1 MTTEGRQDPTEGSR
15 APEEARPT
23 NLPQPALAGLLL
35 SPQAAASRPPPSS
48 SRAATRPVARHS
60 PAARSLA
67 AALSAT
73 EPRSHRQA
81 PAASRH
87 RPGCSYAAE
96 SPGPSKREPRPSPAP
111 ARGMPGWLRGM
122 PGRPS
127 GTPRPRRVPGPRLP
141 GWTGTTTAPLGWGGP
156 GARTADACAPSLRL

>member
-48 SRAATRPVARHS
+48 SRATTRPVARHS

-96 SPGPSKREPRPSPAP
+96 SPGPSKREPRPRAGHAGMAAGHAGKAKRDAPPPPRTRASPARLDRYHYR
-111 ARGMPGWLRGM
+111 ATRL
-122 PGRPS
+122 GRPRS
-127 GTPRPRRVPGPRLP
+127 
-141 GWTGTTTAPLGWGGP
+141 AH
-156 GARTADACAPSLRL
+156 C